1 MVQRNYTRFLMS
13 RDTEL
18 QVEVET
24 WHFNNTNTP
33 NRMHPSSTLAENCS
47 KVFEPGLNFK
57 RVLFVDVQASHSSDE
72 LMLRC

>member
-1 MVQRNYTRFLMS
+1 MDQRNCTRFLMS

-47 KVFEPGLNFK
+47 KVFEPGLNLSVSYLLMFK
-57 RVLFVDVQASHSSDE
+57 PLTAPMSS
-72 LMLRC
+72 C